1 MLKSTSSRSPIP
13 TQLHQPSLHY
23 LSEGLMGSDDLRN
36 DVEQLQLLVR
46 RVEVDQLDVE
56 DDRRILLPT
65 ILREQ
70 QRSTGRTCVEVAG
83 RTLLRLRKPSVGS
96 AAA

>member
-1 MLKSTSSRSPIP
+1 
-13 TQLHQPSLHY
+13 
-23 LSEGLMGSDDLRN
+23 MGSDDLRN

-70 QRSTGRTCVEVAG
+70 QRSACTTCVEVGG
-83 RTLLRLRKPSVGS
+83 RT
-96 AAA
+96 

>member
-23 LSEGLMGSDDLRN
+23 QSEGMKGSDDLRN
-36 DVEQLQLLVR
+36 DVEQLQLLVW

-70 QRSTGRTCVEVAG
+70 QRSTGDSG
-83 RTLLRLRKPSVGS
+83 LG
-96 AAA
+96 